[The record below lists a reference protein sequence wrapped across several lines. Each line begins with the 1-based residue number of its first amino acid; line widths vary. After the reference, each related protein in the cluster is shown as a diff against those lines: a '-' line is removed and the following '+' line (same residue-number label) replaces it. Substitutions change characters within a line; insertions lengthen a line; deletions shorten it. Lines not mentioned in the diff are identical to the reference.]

1 MEQRVLKNNKGLTLV
16 EVLIAMVVFLL
27 VSLAMMQTALV
38 GIDSNTIT
46 LLRDEA
52 VNVAEQRMNQARN
65 VPFASLVSDTSDV
78 PIVRNVR
85 NIAGGVNYTTR
96 VAVTELDGDGNLGTD
111 DANAKQINVT
121 TTWEWRDKTVANGN
135 PYTHRISTI
144 RKR

>member
-1 MEQRVLKNNKGLTLV
+1 MELHVLKSNEGLTLV

-38 GIDSNTIT
+38 GIDSNTISM
-46 LLRDEA
+46 LRDEA
-52 VNVAEQRMNQARN
+52 VNVAELRMNEARN
-65 VPFASLVSDTSDV
+65 VPFASLVSDAADV

-85 NIAGGVNYTTR
+85 NITGGVAYTTR
-96 VAVTELDGDGNLGTD
+96 VVVAELDGDGNLGTD
-111 DANAKQINVT
+111 DANTKQINVT
-121 TTWEWRDKTVANGN
+121 TTWEWRDKTVANGD